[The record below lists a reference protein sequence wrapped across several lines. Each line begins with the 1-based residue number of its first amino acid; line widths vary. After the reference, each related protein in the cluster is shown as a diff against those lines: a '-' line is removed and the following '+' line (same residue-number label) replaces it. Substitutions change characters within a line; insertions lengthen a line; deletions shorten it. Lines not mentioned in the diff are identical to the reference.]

1 MGCAFRYREWKLR
14 SQLRLWAIALLSVIF
29 IAATPEFL
37 GAQSPSPNSSPSPEI
52 IQAPVVL
59 DGNTLFYLEEPFLS
73 ESVEERAARVSN
85 RIEFLAKDESISA
98 DAPQVTET
106 EAGSSI
112 YAEDVVLLTITDKD
126 AELAEQPRQLLAR
139 NYTQLIKD
147 AVTQYRL
154 ERSGEYRIRAIAI
167 AIVSTVILIL
177 ILLVLN
183 NITPQFYHWLDDQQD
198 RWIPN
203 VRIQNVELLSS
214 AQLSTIIEGITRLLH
229 TILVIGLCIIYFSF
243 VLGLFPNTR
252 QFGYGL
258 VSYSRAGI
266 AAVWNGFLDY
276 IPNLFTIL
284 FILLLAHYFLRFLR
298 FFLNNISRRRLSI
311 PGFYPEWANPTFNL
325 LRLLTIALS
334 AALCFPYLPGAT
346 SPAFQGIS
354 IFLGLL
360 LSLGSGGALVSLIAG
375 SILVYTRAFQPGDR
389 IQVGDVEGFVEEKS
403 LLVTRIRTL
412 NNLLVSVPNS
422 TLLSSNITNY
432 GALMRDQQTPII
444 LSTTVTL
451 GYDVPWREVHE
462 ALITAALNTPD
473 ILSEPKPVVWQTAL
487 NDFYVNYELRAC
499 TKNSSFLET
508 VYSALHQNIQ
518 DQCNSVGI
526 EILSP
531 HYGAIR
537 DGNQTTIPSS
547 YLPNDYQ
554 VPGFRI
560 FPGK

>member
-1 MGCAFRYREWKLR
+1 M
-14 SQLRLWAIALLSVIF
+14 RLWAITILSIIF
-29 IAATPEFL
+29 IAATPRFL
-37 GAQSPSPNSSPSPEI
+37 GAQSPSPTITPSPSPEAT
-52 IQAPVVL
+52 QAPVVL
-59 DGNTLFYLEEPFLS
+59 DGNTLLYLEDPFLS
-73 ESVEERAARVSN
+73 ESIEERAARASS
-85 RIEFLAKDESISA
+85 RIELFAKDESIA
-98 DAPQVTET
+98 ANAPTFSET
-106 EAGSSI
+106 DEGSLI
-112 YAEDVVLLTITDKD
+112 YAEDLVLLTITDRD
-126 AELAEQPRQLLAR
+126 SQLAEQPRPLLAR
-139 NYTQLIKD
+139 NYTQTIKD
-147 AVTQYRL
+147 AVIQYRL
-154 ERSGEYRIRAIAI
+154 ERSSQYRLRAIALSVGS
-167 AIVSTVILIL
+167 AVILIL
-177 ILLVLN
+177 ILLILN
-183 NITPQFYHWLDDQQD
+183 NITPQFYHWLDEQQE

-214 AQLSTIIEGITRLLH
+214 AQLSTLIEGLTRLLH
-229 TILVIGLCIIYFSF
+229 AVAVVGLFIVYFSF

-252 QFGYGL
+252 QFGYAL

-266 AAVWNGFLDY
+266 TAVWHGFLDY

-284 FILLLAHYFLRFLR
+284 FILLLAHYFLRFIR
-298 FFLNNISRRRLSI
+298 FFLHNISRRRISI

-325 LRLLTIALS
+325 LRLLTIAFS

-412 NNLLVSVPNS
+412 NNVLVSVPNS

-444 LSTTVTL
+444 LNTTVTL
-451 GYDVPWREVHE
+451 GYDIPWRDIHE

-473 ILSEPKPVVWQTAL
+473 ILSEPRPVVWQTAL

-499 TKNSSFLET
+499 TQNPTYLET

-518 DQCNSVGI
+518 DQCNRAGI

-531 HYGAIR
+531 HYSAIR

-547 YLPNDYQ
+547 YLAKDYQ
-554 VPGFRI
+554 APGFRV
-560 FPGK
+560 FPWK